1 MRDIFDEAIGT
12 SPPTRIDIDT
22 VITRRRRITRL
33 RSAGAMTAATAVAAV
48 MAAAVVV
55 SLSGGGKAQQSLGGA
70 GHPSAAVSATPSA
83 APLPSRSPET
93 AQQTT
98 QRLTT
103 TVKDRL
109 TALLPGVQLAD
120 RRTKASEVRVYP
132 RDAALGGYLSSLRVT
147 TGAGSGTFNLVS
159 ARRPKAGPS
168 PSPTGPATQ
177 RPDPPTTCAEFWAG
191 SQTAP
196 AHPDDRQC
204 IAGTGPNGQLVLSTV
219 DRLHDNAVRYEVV
232 VLWAGA
238 YVDLTLENY
247 FEGWEAEGDP
257 PAMTYLPSP
266 QLTLERLASLAQD
279 PDLAP

>member
-1 MRDIFDEAIGT
+1 MRDIFDEAIGA
-12 SPPTRIDIDT
+12 SPPTRIDIDK
-22 VITRRRRITRL
+22 VIIRRRRIARW
-33 RSAGAMTAATAVAAV
+33 RSAGAATATAVAAV
-48 MAAAVVV
+48 AAATVVV
-55 SLSGGGKAQQSLGGA
+55 SISGAGKAHQSPGGA
-70 GHPSAAVSATPSA
+70 GQPSAAVSA
-83 APLPSRSPET
+83 APLPSREPET

-120 RRTKASEVRVYP
+120 RRTKASQVRVYP
-132 RDAALGGYLSSLRVT
+132 RDAALGGYMSSLRVT
-147 TGAGSGTFNLVS
+147 TDAGSGTFNLVS
-159 ARRPKAGPS
+159 APRPKAGPS
-168 PSPTGPATQ
+168 PSPTGPVTQ

-204 IAGTGPNGQLVLSTV
+204 TAGTGPNGQLVLSAV
-219 DRLHDNAVRYEVV
+219 DRLDVNAVQYEVV

-247 FEGWEAEGDP
+247 FEGWEGEGDP